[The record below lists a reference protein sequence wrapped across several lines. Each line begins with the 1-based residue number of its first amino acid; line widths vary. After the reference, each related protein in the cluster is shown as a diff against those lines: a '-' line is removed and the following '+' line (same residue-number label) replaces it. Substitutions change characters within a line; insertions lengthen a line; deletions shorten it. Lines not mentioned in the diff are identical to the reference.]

1 MYILIAV
8 SRFLYLP
15 PRGHANGIDIHTTSC
30 DMATTLRKVPTRVII
45 YPRDV
50 ENITGQ
56 RPRTVRKMFRSM
68 RLYYGKSAREFIT
81 KYEFAEWS
89 GIPLPIIE
97 SFLVD

>member
-1 MYILIAV
+1 
-8 SRFLYLP
+8 
-15 PRGHANGIDIHTTSC
+15 
-30 DMATTLRKVPTRVII
+30 
-45 YPRDV
+45 
-50 ENITGQ
+50 
-56 RPRTVRKMFRSM
+56 MFRSM